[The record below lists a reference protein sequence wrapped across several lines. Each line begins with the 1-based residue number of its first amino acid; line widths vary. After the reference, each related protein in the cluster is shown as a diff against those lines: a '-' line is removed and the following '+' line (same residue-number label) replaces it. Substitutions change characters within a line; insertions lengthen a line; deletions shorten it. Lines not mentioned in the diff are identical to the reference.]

1 MDKVVVK
8 FQGQVEGDR
17 GMILND
23 LNNQEVKEK
32 FNVSMPSNDLT
43 LFSGHIAEPA
53 PHSQILPRAYGYSR
67 YRNESWLISS
77 HWVIGILTPRAT
89 ISTCPHSDKMPLPSY
104 DTDADIEDTIVSE
117 IL

>member
-1 MDKVVVK
+1 MDKVVAK

-23 LNNQEVKEK
+23 PNNQAVKEK

-53 PHSQILPRAYGYSR
+53 SHSQILPRAYSYSR

-77 HWVIGILTPRAT
+77 HWVIGIWTPRAT
-89 ISTCPHSDKMPLPSY
+89 ISTYPHSGKMPLLPY
-104 DTDADIEDTIVSE
+104 DTAADTKDTIVIE